1 MQQRRALDQPYTNK
15 VLLNGQLATPAWWLP
30 TVIALGFVVICGW
43 VVIGFILNKGLGVT
57 GLSRP
62 VFWGLM
68 IVTFVF
74 WVGISHAGIMISAIL
89 RLTQAE
95 WRRPVTRAA
104 ELLTVF
110 SLLTALLFPLI
121 HEGRPWRAYWYAP
134 YDFARGIFP
143 SVRSPL
149 VWDPAAIGTY
159 LTGSTLFLY
168 VALLPDLG
176 NLRDRT
182 TGWQNAMYTM
192 LALGW
197 RGNPRQWKM
206 QTVGGILLS
215 ALMLPIFVSVHSIVS
230 WDFAVTTGVDGWH
243 STIFAPYFVI
253 GAVHSGVSAVVT
265 MMALMRWL
273 WKWGDFIRP
282 EHFDA
287 LARLLI
293 VVATGWLGFT
303 FLELIFSLYTL
314 EGPEIALRE
323 MQLFTWP
330 WNALFIVFLLTA
342 YFIPVPLWLFKKV
355 REQHSRD
362 VLDVDPREHRD
373 VARTFLHRRSRPRK
387 KNPVHLRLGV
397 LQTEPHRVVPA
408 RVVRGVGLVP
418 DAYVRPVLPART
430 AVRAKREP
438 GIHNR
443 HEDRTGH
450 RAGDHQGAGVRVKWH
465 Q

>member
-1 MQQRRALDQPYTNK
+1 MQQRRELDQPHTNR

-30 TVIALGFVVICGW
+30 TVICLGIVVICGW

-182 TGWQNAMYTM
+182 TGWQNAMYTV

-206 QTVGGILLS
+206 QTIGGILLS

-230 WDFAVTTGVDGWH
+230 WDFAVTTGVEGWH
-243 STIFAPYFVI
+243 TTIFAPYFVI

-303 FLELIFSLYTL
+303 FLELLFSLYTL

-323 MQLFTWP
+323 MQIFSWP
-330 WNALFIVFLLTA
+330 WNVWFIVFLLTG

-355 REQHSRD
+355 RNNIAAMFWTSILVNIGMWLER
-362 VLDVDPREHRD
+362 
-373 VARTFLHRRSRPRK
+373 FFI
-387 KNPVHLRLGV
+387 
-397 LQTEPHRVVPA
+397 VVPGLA
-408 RVVRGVGLVP
+408 RKTPFTFAWESYKPSPIEWFLLGWSVAWVLFLMLMFARFFPLVP
-418 DAYVRPVLPART
+418 LFEQKESQVFTTDVKIGRATVPAII
-430 AVRAKREP
+430 REQ
-438 GIHNR
+438 
-443 HEDRTGH
+443 E
-450 RAGDHQGAGVRVKWH
+450 
-465 Q
+465 